1 VKRIV
6 PPLTQELRAAR
17 RSLEGVSG
25 VELLEDWRWDD
36 DQKRW
41 NLILRLEPGLT
52 PTEYVPAS
60 TNWRVF
66 VEKVYPEGSI
76 GFYPAAEGGLSA
88 TFPHQSCNLKELRD
102 EGKLSGKLCLD
113 VPLQALGR
121 RVFEGE
127 PRSASSRLR
136 WHVERAMDWLR
147 LASEDQLAPAGEP
160 FEMPEFPILSSDRIM
175 VAFAEGKDSLN
186 RWEEHTAKSGIV
198 KLFHYR
204 TRPDVYVVDR
214 YLGDRGK
221 PLVVNLWGGDVRR
234 SAGSTLNAIWVTLPT
249 LPVLPPWQAP
259 ATWGELREALR
270 LQDIELDQFL
280 AELFMGQA
288 LEKHSL
294 MLLGFPIP
302 RVWEGEYD
310 RYHWQALQ
318 IPSLH
323 ATTKPVPGFRPDRR
337 RAWQHNLTRALKDD
351 ASIAWIKSQN
361 WAADELG
368 SRGVITPDVTS
379 MQICLL
385 GAGAVGS
392 VVAELLVRAGC
403 HQLTIFDHDRL
414 NAGNLVRHSLSL
426 RDTLELKAQSLARH
440 LNSVSPHARVDFI
453 NSAFPP
459 SDTQGLARLR
469 VADVVIDCT
478 GSDDTIQEMGTFDW
492 VGRKCFASLSIGA
505 RAKRL
510 FVFSVWSETF
520 PVSDFR
526 ARVDPWLMREMEE
539 MAGGPEFPREGVGCW
554 HPVFPARADDIWLLA
569 AVAVKALVPY
579 LEQDVPDILFKVYE
593 QVEDGETFS
602 GVAIR

>member
-1 VKRIV
+1 MERIA
-6 PPLTQELRAAR
+6 PPIPPELRAAR
-17 RSLEGVSG
+17 RSLEGAAG

-36 DQKRW
+36 DRERW
-41 NLILRLEPGLT
+41 SLILRLTPSLT

-60 TNWRVF
+60 TDWRVF
-66 VEKVYPEGSI
+66 VEKIYPEGKI
-76 GFYPAAEGGLSA
+76 GFYPAAERGLTA

-160 FEMPEFPILSSDRIM
+160 FEMPEFPIVRADQIM
-175 VAFAEGKDSLN
+175 VAFAEGKDSLD
-186 RWEEHTAKSGIV
+186 RWEEHTAKSGTV

-221 PLVVNLWGGDVRR
+221 PLVVNLWGGDVKR
-234 SAGSTLNAIWVTLPT
+234 SANSTLNAIWVTLPE

-270 LQDIELDQFL
+270 LQHIELDQFL
-280 AELFMGQA
+280 EELFLVQS

-294 MLLGFPIP
+294 MLLGFPVP

-310 RYHWQALQ
+310 RYHWQALT
-318 IPSLH
+318 IPTLH
-323 ATTKPVPGFRPDRR
+323 PATKPVPGFRPDRR
-337 RAWQHNLTRALKDD
+337 RAWQHNRKQALKDD
-351 ASIAWIKSQN
+351 ARIAWIQSQN

-368 SRGVITPDVTS
+368 SRGALAPDVTS
-379 MQICLL
+379 MRICLL
-385 GAGAVGS
+385 GAGALGS

-403 HQLTIFDHDRL
+403 HQLTVFDHDRL

-426 RDTLELKAQSLARH
+426 GNTLEFKAEALARR
-440 LNSVSPHARVDFI
+440 LNALSPHARIDYV
-453 NSAFPP
+453 NSAFPS
-459 SDTQGLARLR
+459 SDTKALTRLR

-492 VGRKCFASLSIGA
+492 AGQKRLASLSIGA

-510 FVFSVWSETF
+510 FIFGVHAETF
-520 PVSDFR
+520 PVNDFR
-526 ARVDPWLMREMEE
+526 SRVDPWLTREMEE
-539 MAGGPEFPREGVGCW
+539 LVGGPEFPREGVGCW

-569 AVAVKALVPY
+569 SVAVKALVPF
-579 LEQDVPDILFKVYE
+579 LEQDIREVLFNVYE
-593 QVEDGETFS
+593 QVEDGGIFS